1 MNNLIIP
8 SSIPCGNTY
17 KPIKIVL
24 EGQVHHKKTIKF
36 YTKDIFFDDKS
47 LTFDIEAGKPI
58 KMFVEDGEK
67 IVSECCS
74 FDDIIEALKLHA
86 SEIEVDGNECKIVS
100 NSNDHDVKIYK
111 EETPISEEEAW
122 HTIMMRILQIQ

>member
-8 SSIPCGNTY
+8 SSIPWCNTY

-24 EGQVHHKKTIKF
+24 EGQVPHKKTIKF
-36 YTKDIFFDDKS
+36 YTKDIFLDNKF

-67 IVSECCS
+67 
-74 FDDIIEALKLHA
+74 
-86 SEIEVDGNECKIVS
+86 
-100 NSNDHDVKIYK
+100 
-111 EETPISEEEAW
+111 
-122 HTIMMRILQIQ
+122 